1 MRLIAAPICIFL
13 ILAASFPVS
22 AAPAK
27 ELWPVFAGHN
37 PASTETVDHA
47 AWDAFLKTYVKDD
60 PAGLN
65 RVDYAG
71 VTETDGASLDTYIET
86 LAATA
91 VTSLNKDE
99 QRAYWINL
107 YNALTV
113 RVILDH
119 YPVETIR
126 DIDISPGLFS
136 DGPWGKKLV
145 TIEGHP
151 VSLDDIE
158 HRILRP
164 VWNDPRIHYAV
175 NCASV
180 GCPDLIVEAYTAENA
195 DRLMTE
201 NAGAYINTPRGVK
214 LEDGDIVVSK
224 IYDWFQEDFGGSE
237 RGVIGHLLKYATGAR
252 RQALENAGGI
262 GGYAYDWALNGAA
275 RQ

>member
-22 AAPAK
+22 AAPVK
-27 ELWPVFAGHN
+27 ELWPFFAEHN
-37 PASTETVDHA
+37 PQSTTTVDHRS
-47 AWDAFLKTYVKDD
+47 WDGFLKAYVKDD

-65 RVDYAG
+65 RVDYGG
-71 VTETDGASLDTYIET
+71 VTEMGRASLDAYVAK
-86 LAATA
+86 LAATR
-91 VTSLNKDE
+91 VTSLDRDE

-113 RVILDH
+113 QVILDH
-119 YPVETIR
+119 YPVGTIR

-145 TIEGHP
+145 TVEGHP

-180 GCPDLIVEAYTAENA
+180 GCPDLAARAYTAENA
-195 DRLMTE
+195 DRLMTG
-201 NAGAYINTPRGVK
+201 NARAYVNSPRGVK
-214 LEDGDIVVSK
+214 LDGGDIVVSK
-224 IYDWFQEDFGGSE
+224 IYDWFAEDFGGSE
-237 RGVIGHLLKYATGAR
+237 KGVIAHLLKYATGAR
-252 RQALENAGGI
+252 RQALESAGGI
-262 GGYAYDWALNGAA
+262 DGYAYDWSLNGAA
-275 RQ
+275 R